1 LASIDW
7 KPMKRQS
14 GADARGAKRQRSKA
28 LLPIAACG
36 ISLCYFLIS
45 IYESGDFYRYQS
57 YFSGVNRFGVLEGY
71 LYYRNVLGAPEP
83 VYYLITWFI
92 SSLGV
97 KYFAFKVAIASCLYI
112 ILSATLL
119 RFGIPGL
126 MIILFCSTNFY
137 QLALYS
143 ELERLSVAMIFIL
156 LGLQYLSQGKSVR
169 AILFGALALGS
180 HSQTAILLLAIG
192 LGKQVESITL
202 HGGIK
207 KLSLKAL
214 FGQALALGF
223 TVAAVVAFMVSPLGG
238 VAITT
243 LEQKIDYYSG
253 SSGIASLVQAALFFP
268 LMFLFSK
275 NRLRDTVIYAVIS
288 VFIFVF
294 GGERL
299 NIFLAMFVL
308 MLAFANSR
316 WKHPLALLAHVY
328 FTVKGLQFIS
338 LVIETGRGYG

>member
-1 LASIDW
+1 
-7 KPMKRQS
+7 MTRQI
-14 GADARGAKRQRSKA
+14 GAYARGAKRRRAKA
-28 LLPIAACG
+28 LLPIASCG
-36 ISLCYFLIS
+36 ILLCYSLIS
-45 IYESGDFYRYQS
+45 FYEGGDFYSYQS
-57 YFSGVNRFGVLEGY
+57 YFSAVNQFGVFEGY

-83 VYYLITWFI
+83 VYYLITWSI

-97 KYFAFKVAIASCLYI
+97 EYFAFKVAIASCLYI
-112 ILSATLL
+112 VSSATLL

-137 QLALYS
+137 LLALYS
-143 ELERLSVAMIFIL
+143 ELERLGVAMIFIL
-156 LGLQYLSQGKSVR
+156 LGLQSQSQGKLVR
-169 AILFGALALGS
+169 VVLFGVLALGS

-192 LGKQVESITL
+192 LGKQVESIAL

-207 KLSLKAL
+207 KISLKAL
-214 FGQALALGF
+214 VGQVLVLVF
-223 TVAAVVAFMVSPLGG
+223 TVAAVVEFMVSPLGG

-253 SSGIASLVQAALFFP
+253 SSGIAPLVQAALFFP

-308 MLAFANSR
+308 MLAFTNNR